1 MSGYWQQ
8 ALPVANLL
16 GLPLPTPFRFLHRLF
31 FLPSSE
37 FVMSRPTDQFIGFEW
52 NMTRRTEQQF
62 FYRSPKSFGKN
73 EVVAVFGV
81 T

>member
-1 MSGYWQQ
+1 
-8 ALPVANLL
+8 
-16 GLPLPTPFRFLHRLF
+16 
-31 FLPSSE
+31 
-37 FVMSRPTDQFIGFEW
+37 MSRPTDQFIGFEW